1 MELEQGYHVLE
12 ITPDMARVFL
22 SQLRPGQRN
31 VDRRQVDRLARIFEV
46 SGGMV
51 SSSMAICFDTNGNLA
66 DGQHRCHAITKIDK
80 PVTLMVRYD
89 VSEEELYAMHNCRP
103 RSMADQLKMQCN
115 APNAKAT
122 SAIGRLLFH
131 RWNFGHLNVSTN
143 VESRTALSAKEIV
156 NMWDISGLDVAEIVS
171 TACRLA
177 NTQLKGHRLFS
188 QSEIGYA
195 LCQQAPGIENW
206 LFNLVSDSADR
217 TSSQV
222 ALRKW
227 VTTHK
232 DNRKVYHKH
241 AGIAKAFNNPD
252 LKLIKVMEE
261 KVEDLRG
268 GRFEGWP

>member
-1 MELEQGYHVLE
+1 MELEQGYQVLE

-22 SQLRPGQRN
+22 SQSRPGQRN
-31 VDRRQVDRLARIFEV
+31 IDRRQVDRLARIFEV
-46 SGGMV
+46 DGGMA

-66 DGQHRCHAITKIDK
+66 DGHHRCHAIIKIDK
-80 PVTLMVRYD
+80 PVSLMVRYD

-103 RSMADQLKMQCN
+103 RSCADQLKMQCN

-143 VESRTALSAKEIV
+143 VESRTSLSAKEIV
-156 NMWDISGLDVAEIVS
+156 NMWDISGLDVGEIILTCS
-171 TACRLA
+171 RIY
-177 NTQLKGHRLFS
+177 NTQLKGHRFFS
-188 QSEIGYA
+188 QAEIGYA
-195 LCQQAPGIENW
+195 LCQQAPGLENW

-217 TSSQV
+217 TPSQV

-227 VTTHK
+227 VATHK
-232 DNRKVYHKH
+232 QARKIYHKH

-252 LKLIKVMEE
+252 LKLMKLMEE
-261 KVEDLRG
+261 KVDDLKG
-268 GRFEGWP
+268 GLFEGWP